1 IFAGSTSFNASQGFQ
16 EFLNTG
22 LLGAVITTII
32 GCLIWRIIASGWPLL
47 FMSNP
52 VIYVIIHMCL
62 LLDSTG
68 ICSASWALGGVQRKI
83 FRFKPDEHFLPKGA
97 AREQELSLSASQE
110 V

>member
-32 GCLIWRIIASGWPLL
+32 GCLIWRIIA
-47 FMSNP
+47 
-52 VIYVIIHMCL
+52 
-62 LLDSTG
+62 
-68 ICSASWALGGVQRKI
+68 KI